1 MKQKFFNKKINEI
14 DNIVYKSL
22 WTKSKIKSFLLLKL
36 FNIINIYIFNLK
48 TYKKHF
54 IILLINKLI
63 LSS

>member
-54 IILLINKLI
+54 IILLI
-63 LSS
+63 